1 MIVVTN
7 LNDAK
12 QATQGFTTVHF
23 GFSKPNFIQRLTP
36 EFDNIITEGKKF
48 GNKTISSFWYLHQ
61 IHDFIYPDN
70 MVENIPEDIIW
81 NKDDCIAWAESKG
94 IDIVWAP
101 ELSDEIELVNKPN
114 LGYYRDLLNRIWNNE
129 NYSRFSTGIHD
140 MEKKKGDFVSRL
152 MCNTGWKYATSISDG
167 ITAFLKIHFT
177 NKYTDSRCIIIDTIR
192 SPEGLH
198 YSPNYST
205 YSAKE
210 KEVLARVEPTV
221 LAFDFTRDLGELADA
236 IVSAGSEIGLKVR
249 TLNKFVDTEVIG
261 PGKILIDSYVYIDAV
276 NELDRKYEH
285 FVVIVN

>member
-48 GNKTISSFWYLHQ
+48 GNKTIASFWYLHQ
-61 IHDFIYPDN
+61 IHDFIYP
-70 MVENIPEDIIW
+70 ENIVEAAEVIEWD
-81 NKDDCIAWAESKG
+81 KDGCVAWAESHG

-101 ELSDEIELVNKPN
+101 ELADEISLVDKYN
-114 LGYYRDLLNRIWNNE
+114 LQYYKALLNKIWNEE
-129 NYSRFSTGIHD
+129 NYSRFSTDIHN

-177 NKYTDSRCIIIDTIR
+177 NKYTDSRCIIVDTIR

-198 YSPNYST
+198 YSASYSK

-210 KEVLARVEPTV
+210 KEVLARVEPTI
-221 LAFDFTRDLGELADA
+221 LAFDFTRDLGELSDA
-236 IVSAGSEIGLKVR
+236 IVSTGSEIGLKVR
-249 TLNKFVDTEVIG
+249 TLNKFVDNEVIG
-261 PGKILIDSYVYIDAV
+261 PGKTLIDSYIYIDAV

-285 FVVIVN
+285 FVVIK